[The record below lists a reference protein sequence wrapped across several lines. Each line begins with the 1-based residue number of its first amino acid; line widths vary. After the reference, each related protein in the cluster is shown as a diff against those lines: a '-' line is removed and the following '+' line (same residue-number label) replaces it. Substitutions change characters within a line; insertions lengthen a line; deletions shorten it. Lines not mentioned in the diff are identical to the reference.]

1 MIWLVLIPML
11 LVAAAGVVLPLL
23 RPPDAEAPRPRPTLG
38 RRLDQIERQHGA
50 GELSDA
56 ETDALKLETQ
66 RRLLAEARKGEEA
79 ARPLSARGLKIV
91 AVALGVTMIAGGAG
105 LYALLGRPDLA
116 ATETVATPARSGPEA
131 MIAALEAQVRETPDD
146 VGLLALLGESYSGMG
161 RHAEAAEAFGRA
173 SLLAPDNAALPSAR
187 GEALVQAAGGRVTD
201 AAEIAFRAAVALNP
215 EDARARY
222 FLALRKDQT
231 GDRDGAMDDWIALLN
246 SAPPDAPWLPQ
257 VRGFVEQV
265 AAERGI
271 DISDRLNAP
280 AG

>member
-1 MIWLVLIPML
+1 MIWVVLVPML
-11 LVAAAGVVLPLL
+11 LVAAVGVALPLL
-23 RPPDAEAPRPRPTLG
+23 RPALTDAARPRPTLG

-56 ETDALKLETQ
+56 ETDALKLETE
-66 RRLLAEARKGEEA
+66 RRLLSEAREAEGE
-79 ARPLSARGLKIV
+79 ARPLSDRGRKATAAAL
-91 AVALGVTMIAGGAG
+91 AVGVFLLGGG
-105 LYALLGRPDLA
+105 LYLMLGRPDLSSREAVVA
-116 ATETVATPARSGPEA
+116 APQSIPEA
-131 MIAALEAQVRETPDD
+131 MVSALEAQVRETPDD
-146 VGLLALLGESYSGMG
+146 PAMLSTLGQAYAETG
-161 RHAEAAEAFGRA
+161 RYAEAAEVFGRA

-187 GEALVQAAGGRVTD
+187 GEALVQAAGGRVTE
-201 AAEIAFRAAVALNP
+201 AAETAFRAAVALDP
-215 EDARARY
+215 GDARARY

-271 DISDRLNAP
+271 DISDRLNPP

>member
-11 LVAAAGVVLPLL
+11 LAAAVGVVLPLL
-23 RPPDAEAPRPRPTLG
+23 RPAAADAAQPRPTLG

-66 RRLLAEARKGEEA
+66 RRLLTEARRGEDA
-79 ARPLSARGLKIV
+79 ARPLSARALKITAAAL
-91 AVALGVTMIAGGAG
+91 AVGVLLLGGG
-105 LYALLGRPDLA
+105 LYVLLGRPDLSSREAVVA
-116 ATETVATPARSGPEA
+116 APQSIPEA
-131 MIAALEAQVRETPDD
+131 MVSALEAQVRETPDEPAM
-146 VGLLALLGESYSGMG
+146 LSTLGQAYAETG
-161 RHAEAAEAFGRA
+161 RYAEAAEVFGRA

-187 GEALVQAAGGRVTD
+187 GEALVQAAGGRVTE
-201 AAEIAFRAAVALNP
+201 AAEIAFRAAVALDP
-215 EDARARY
+215 GDARARY

-265 AAERGI
+265 AAERGV
-271 DISDRLNAP
+271 DISDRLNSP

>member
-11 LVAAAGVVLPLL
+11 LAAAVGVVLPLL
-23 RPPDAEAPRPRPTLG
+23 RPAAADAAQPRPTLG

-66 RRLLAEARKGEEA
+66 RRLLTEARRGEDA
-79 ARPLSARGLKIV
+79 ARPLSERALKITAAAL
-91 AVALGVTMIAGGAG
+91 AVGVLLLGGG
-105 LYALLGRPDLA
+105 LYVLLGRPDLSSREAVVA
-116 ATETVATPARSGPEA
+116 APQSIPEA
-131 MIAALEAQVRETPDD
+131 MVSALEAQVRETPDD
-146 VGLLALLGESYSGMG
+146 PAMLSTLGQAYAETG
-161 RHAEAAEAFGRA
+161 RYAEAAEVFGRA

-187 GEALVQAAGGRVTD
+187 GEALVQAAGGRVTE
-201 AAEIAFRAAVALNP
+201 AAEIAFRAAVALDP
-215 EDARARY
+215 GDARARY

-265 AAERGI
+265 AAERGV
-271 DISDRLNAP
+271 DISDRLNSP

>member
-11 LVAAAGVVLPLL
+11 LAAAVGVVLPLL
-23 RPPDAEAPRPRPTLG
+23 RPAAADAAQPRPTLG

-66 RRLLAEARKGEEA
+66 RRLLTEARRGEDA
-79 ARPLSARGLKIV
+79 ARPLSERALKITAAAL
-91 AVALGVTMIAGGAG
+91 AVGVLLLGGG
-105 LYALLGRPDLA
+105 LYVLLGRPDLSSREAVVA
-116 ATETVATPARSGPEA
+116 APQSIPEA
-131 MIAALEAQVRETPDD
+131 MVSALEAQVRETPDD
-146 VGLLALLGESYSGMG
+146 PAMLSTLGQAYAETG
-161 RHAEAAEAFGRA
+161 RYAEAAEVFGRA

-187 GEALVQAAGGRVTD
+187 GEALVQAAGGRVTE
-201 AAEIAFRAAVALNP
+201 AAETAFRAAVALDP
-215 EDARARY
+215 GDARARY

-265 AAERGI
+265 AAERGV
-271 DISDRLNAP
+271 DISDRLNSP

>member
-11 LVAAAGVVLPLL
+11 LAAAVGVVLPLL
-23 RPPDAEAPRPRPTLG
+23 RPAAADAAQPRPTLG
-38 RRLDQIERQHGA
+38 RRLDQIERPHGA

-66 RRLLAEARKGEEA
+66 RRLLTEARRGEDA
-79 ARPLSARGLKIV
+79 ARPLSERALKITAAAL
-91 AVALGVTMIAGGAG
+91 AVGVLLLGGG
-105 LYALLGRPDLA
+105 LYVLLGRPDLSSREAVVA
-116 ATETVATPARSGPEA
+116 APQSIPDA
-131 MIAALEAQVRETPDD
+131 MVSALEAQVRETPDD
-146 VGLLALLGESYSGMG
+146 PAMLSTLGQAYAETG
-161 RHAEAAEAFGRA
+161 RYAEAAEVFGRA

-187 GEALVQAAGGRVTD
+187 GEALVQAAGGRVTE
-201 AAEIAFRAAVALNP
+201 AAETAFRAAVALDP
-215 EDARARY
+215 GDARARY

-271 DISDRLNAP
+271 DISDRLNPP

>member
-11 LVAAAGVVLPLL
+11 LVAAAGVALPLL
-23 RPPDAEAPRPRPTLG
+23 RPASTDSVRPRATLG

-56 ETDALKLETQ
+56 ETDALKLEAQ
-66 RRLLAEARKGEEA
+66 RRLLTEARKGEGE
-79 ARPLSARGLKIV
+79 ARPLSDRARKTTALALSV
-91 AVALGVTMIAGGAG
+91 ATLLLGGG
-105 LYALLGRPDLA
+105 LYMLLGRPDLSSREAVVA
-116 ATETVATPARSGPEA
+116 APQSAPEA

-146 VGLLALLGESYSGMG
+146 PAMLSTLGQAYSETG
-161 RHAEAAEAFGRA
+161 RYAEAAEAFGRA

-201 AAEIAFRAAVALNP
+201 AAETAFRAAVVLNP
-215 EDARARY
+215 DDSRARY

-257 VRGFVEQV
+257 VRGFVDQV

-271 DISDRLNAP
+271 DISDRLDAP
-280 AG
+280 QG

>member
-11 LVAAAGVVLPLL
+11 LAAAVGVVLPLL
-23 RPPDAEAPRPRPTLG
+23 RPAAADAAQPRPTLG

-66 RRLLAEARKGEEA
+66 RRLLTEARRGEDA
-79 ARPLSARGLKIV
+79 ARPLSERALKITAAAL
-91 AVALGVTMIAGGAG
+91 AVGVLLLGGG
-105 LYALLGRPDLA
+105 LYVLLGRPDLSSREAVVA
-116 ATETVATPARSGPEA
+116 APQSIPEA
-131 MIAALEAQVRETPDD
+131 MVSALEAQVRETPDD
-146 VGLLALLGESYSGMG
+146 PAMLSTLGQAYAETG
-161 RHAEAAEAFGRA
+161 RYAEAAEVFGRA

-187 GEALVQAAGGRVTD
+187 GEALVQAAGGRVTE
-201 AAEIAFRAAVALNP
+201 AAEIAFRAAVALDP
-215 EDARARY
+215 GDARARY

-271 DISDRLNAP
+271 DISDRLDAP

>member
-11 LVAAAGVVLPLL
+11 LAAAVGVVLPLL
-23 RPPDAEAPRPRPTLG
+23 RPAAADAAQPRPTLG

-66 RRLLAEARKGEEA
+66 RRLLTEARRGEDA
-79 ARPLSARGLKIV
+79 ARPLSARALKITAAAL
-91 AVALGVTMIAGGAG
+91 AVGVLLLGGG
-105 LYALLGRPDLA
+105 LYVLLGRPDLSSREAVVA
-116 ATETVATPARSGPEA
+116 APQSIPEA
-131 MIAALEAQVRETPDD
+131 MVSALEAQVRETPDD
-146 VGLLALLGESYSGMG
+146 PAMLSTLGQAYAETG
-161 RHAEAAEAFGRA
+161 RYAEAAEVFGRA

-187 GEALVQAAGGRVTD
+187 GEALVQAAGGRVTE
-201 AAEIAFRAAVALNP
+201 AAEIAFRAAVALDP
-215 EDARARY
+215 GDARARY

-265 AAERGI
+265 AAERGV
-271 DISDRLNAP
+271 DISDRLNSP

>member
-11 LVAAAGVVLPLL
+11 LAAAVGVVLPLL
-23 RPPDAEAPRPRPTLG
+23 RPAAADAARPRPTLG

-66 RRLLAEARKGEEA
+66 RRLLTEARRGEDA
-79 ARPLSARGLKIV
+79 ARPLSERALKITAAAL
-91 AVALGVTMIAGGAG
+91 AVGVLLLGGG
-105 LYALLGRPDLA
+105 LYVLLGRPDLSSREAVVA
-116 ATETVATPARSGPEA
+116 APQSIPEA
-131 MIAALEAQVRETPDD
+131 MVSALEAQVRETPDD
-146 VGLLALLGESYSGMG
+146 PAMLSTLGQAYAETG
-161 RHAEAAEAFGRA
+161 RYAEAAEVFGRA

-187 GEALVQAAGGRVTD
+187 GEALVQAAGGRVTE
-201 AAEIAFRAAVALNP
+201 AAEIAFRAAVALDP
-215 EDARARY
+215 GDARARY

-265 AAERGI
+265 AAERGV
-271 DISDRLNAP
+271 DISDRLNSP